1 MFQWLLNVSYILLKN
16 REELKRWFIQQEV
29 DLFRYKL
36 QKASTD
42 SNIIQRFL
50 TDNQLNYVPVIFS
63 IFWLLNSIQ
72 SLKILIRTD

>member
-1 MFQWLLNVSYILLKN
+1 MFSYQKIILKLFFLKIN

-36 QKASTD
+36 QKAAAD

-50 TDNQLNYVPVIFS
+50 TDNQLNYVPV
-63 IFWLLNSIQ
+63 
-72 SLKILIRTD
+72 KK